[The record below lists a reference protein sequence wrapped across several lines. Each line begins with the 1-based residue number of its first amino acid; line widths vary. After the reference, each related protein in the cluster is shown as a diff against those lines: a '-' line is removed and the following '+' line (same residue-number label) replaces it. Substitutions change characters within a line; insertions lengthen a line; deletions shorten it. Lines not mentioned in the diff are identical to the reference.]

1 MSLLNVPLKTD
12 NVYKKK
18 KKKVMNCFK
27 DTEREREREREREI
41 NKDDV
46 RRNKCTL

>member
-18 KKKVMNCFK
+18 KKTVMNCVK
-27 DTEREREREREREI
+27 DTERERERERDI
-41 NKDDV
+41 NKDEATK
-46 RRNKCTL
+46 RCEKK

>member
-27 DTEREREREREREI
+27 DTEREREREREI

>member
-27 DTEREREREREREI
+27 DTERERERERER
-41 NKDDV
+41 DQQ
-46 RRNKCTL
+46 RRCKKK

>member
-12 NVYKKK
+12 NVYK

-27 DTEREREREREREI
+27 DTERERERER
-41 NKDDV
+41 DQQ
-46 RRNKCTL
+46 RRCKKK